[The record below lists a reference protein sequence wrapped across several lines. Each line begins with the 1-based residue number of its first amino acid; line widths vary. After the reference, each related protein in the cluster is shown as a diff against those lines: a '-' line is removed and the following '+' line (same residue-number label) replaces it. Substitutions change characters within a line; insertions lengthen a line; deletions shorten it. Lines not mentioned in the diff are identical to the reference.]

1 MHSRRGSGIALR
13 ALECAGLTGH
23 RPDRVPAHL
32 PLCAKSSGEILLLAP
47 HHHGQSEGFGRSSH
61 PFLARRSHRSA
72 ATAGAR
78 WRVGQHGG
86 WGRDSCGSPVRTS
99 RRWTTR
105 RAGGDGARSAPSGEH
120 HAPGDAGNLA
130 GQFRSRC
137 NRSHGPGP
145 EIMNLWRKLACVA
158 LAVVVCAS
166 LAANWLAP
174 VGYEKQYREAT
185 NAPPSRAHWLGTDE
199 LGRDRFARVLYGTR
213 ISLLLAPAAALL
225 STLMAAFI
233 GGLAGYLGGIWA
245 RLAMAVTDLFLSLPW
260 LFLLITARAFMPLN
274 VSPLISVL
282 VTFLL
287 LGLLG
292 WSTAARVLCATAGS
306 LRSADFVRQ
315 ARAAGVP
322 GSRLFWIHVMPNLK
336 PVLYAQF
343 WISIPVFI
351 LSEANLGI
359 LGLGVAEPMPSWG
372 SLLRELEGLVSLGDE
387 PWKFVPLLLLVV
399 VVMSFQLLL
408 SSHDEV
414 AA

>member
-1 MHSRRGSGIALR
+1 
-13 ALECAGLTGH
+13 
-23 RPDRVPAHL
+23 
-32 PLCAKSSGEILLLAP
+32 
-47 HHHGQSEGFGRSSH
+47 
-61 PFLARRSHRSA
+61 
-72 ATAGAR
+72 
-78 WRVGQHGG
+78 
-86 WGRDSCGSPVRTS
+86 
-99 RRWTTR
+99 
-105 RAGGDGARSAPSGEH
+105 
-120 HAPGDAGNLA
+120 
-130 GQFRSRC
+130 
-137 NRSHGPGP
+137 
-145 EIMNLWRKLACVA
+145 MNLWRQLACVA

-185 NAPPSRAHWLGTDE
+185 NAAPSRAHWLGTDE

-315 ARAAGVP
+315 ARAAGVS
-322 GSRLFWIHVMPNLK
+322 GSRLFWVHVMPNLK

-372 SLLRELEGLVSLGDE
+372 SLLRELEGLVSVGEE
-387 PWKFVPLLLLVV
+387 PWKFVPLILLVV

-408 SSHDEV
+408 SRQEEV
-414 AA
+414 PA